1 MKRIRLVGA
10 RALSASVFTA
20 FCVILLTVNAA
31 FGNVF
36 SDITDEAKALIDKG
50 LIMEVYQPDKH
61 SSCHVDYIIADS
73 KKTRVAILIFGMED
87 VGVARSQGISM
98 AESKYTP
105 DMAEQFLLAEGWSKY
120 HDRFF
125 TRAYVQE
132 GMDAY
137 EKAERRK

>member
-1 MKRIRLVGA
+1 MNRVLRVVAL
-10 RALSASVFTA
+10 ALSALVFTA
-20 FCVILLTVNAA
+20 LCGILLTANAA

-36 SDITDEAKALIDKG
+36 SEMTDEAKALIDKG
-50 LIMEVYQPDKH
+50 LIMKVYQPDKH
-61 SSCHVDYIIADS
+61 SGCHVDYIMAES

-87 VGVARSQGISM
+87 VGAARSEGVSM
-98 AESKYTP
+98 AESSSTP
-105 DMAEQFLLAEGWSKY
+105 DMAERFLFAEGWNKY

-137 EKAERRK
+137 EKAGKSK

>member
-1 MKRIRLVGA
+1 MKRILLVVA
-10 RALSASVFTA
+10 PALSASVFTA
-20 FCVILLTVNAA
+20 FCGILLTANAA
-31 FGNVF
+31 FGNV
-36 SDITDEAKALIDKG
+36 SSEMTDEAKALIDQG
-50 LIMEVYQPDKH
+50 LTMEVYQPDKH
-61 SSCHVDYIIADS
+61 SGCHVDYIIAES